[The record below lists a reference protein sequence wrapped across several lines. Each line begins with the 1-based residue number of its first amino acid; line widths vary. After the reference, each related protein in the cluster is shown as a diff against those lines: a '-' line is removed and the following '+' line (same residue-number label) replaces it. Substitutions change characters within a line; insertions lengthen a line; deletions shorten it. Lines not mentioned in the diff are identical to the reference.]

1 MTLMTRKSLIGIDES
16 LQINFLLSYWLLVFC
31 DHLYRGFSFLF
42 ILYSSLRIFGIPSLY
57 HPLSVYSFYFPCWNE
72 GRKCAFLPHNL
83 RFLPLSFLPSEG
95 VKSALEDTFPAL
107 LLTFLLLLAAKFL
120 PTPFCLC
127 CPKILD
133 FQMGRFP
140 KALNINKIQ

>member
-1 MTLMTRKSLIGIDES
+1 MRVE
-16 LQINFLLSYWLLVFC
+16 
-31 DHLYRGFSFLF
+31 
-42 ILYSSLRIFGIPSLY
+42 
-57 HPLSVYSFYFPCWNE
+57 
-72 GRKCAFLPHNL
+72 KCAFLPHNCI
-83 RFLPLSFLPSEG
+83 FTPLIFAFRRSKKLPS
-95 VKSALEDTFPAL
+95 KPLFLLSSSLFP
-107 LLTFLLLLAAKFL
+107 LLLAAKFL